1 MYHTSQQRNPVVVVL
16 LDCGML
22 KFTLSGSCSM
32 KLAWI
37 VETPQHPMGEGWY
50 KLGTHKSN
58 PTCNFLGSPIMA
70 LRENRKKYMF
80 HEKMSSYFSHIS
92 SFISSGKR
100 MENLGKLMAF

>member
-1 MYHTSQQRNPVVVVL
+1 
-16 LDCGML
+16 
-22 KFTLSGSCSM
+22 
-32 KLAWI
+32 
-37 VETPQHPMGEGWY
+37 
-50 KLGTHKSN
+50 
-58 PTCNFLGSPIMA
+58 MA

>member
-37 VETPQHPMGEGWY
+37 VETPQHPMERVGTSWELIFIQSHMQFSEGR
-50 KLGTHKSN
+50 
-58 PTCNFLGSPIMA
+58 PRMA
-70 LRENRKKYMF
+70 LRENREKYICVMNKC
-80 HEKMSSYFSHIS
+80 HHI
-92 SFISSGKR
+92 
-100 MENLGKLMAF
+100 